1 MEGVINN
8 KLKQFTKKYFRNPPV
23 QGVRN
28 FCMAPYGPIENPKNE
43 NSDNV
48 SIMVK
53 MCSSGPQTNPY
64 DI

>member
-1 MEGVINN
+1 M
-8 KLKQFTKKYFRNPPV
+8 KKYFRNPRV

-28 FCMAPYGPIENPKNE
+28 FCMALWRPIENPKND

-53 MCSSGPQTNPY
+53 MCSSGPQTNPF